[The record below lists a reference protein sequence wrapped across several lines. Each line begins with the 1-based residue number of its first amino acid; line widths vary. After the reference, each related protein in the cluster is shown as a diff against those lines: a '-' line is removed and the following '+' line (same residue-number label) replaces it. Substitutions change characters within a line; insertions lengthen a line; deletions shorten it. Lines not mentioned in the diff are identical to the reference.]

1 MTAWVRTFA
10 VGTWLLVACAAV
22 SAQPQMPEGWDRYLG
37 HPRGPYRGRVIDA
50 DTKSPIAG
58 AVVAAYWVRERIY
71 PLRSSRERYAVREV
85 TTNDVGQF
93 VLDASDIEGNAPK
106 RILHPEFRIFVP
118 GYGAFPE
125 FSRSPRG
132 FIGGIFWGQGATVE
146 LNRPDARDIRLR
158 SMRSVD
164 PYNWSEQPFLELPHL
179 VEAFNR
185 ERVFLGLEPIV
196 DLEKRK

>member
-1 MTAWVRTFA
+1 MTAWVRTVS
-10 VGTWLLVACAAV
+10 VGIWLLVACA
-22 SAQPQMPEGWDRYLG
+22 SAWAQMPEGWSIYLA

-71 PLRSSRERYAVREV
+71 PLHSSRERYAVREV
-85 TTNDVGQF
+85 TTDDAGQF
-93 VLDASDIEGNAPK
+93 VLDASDIEENAPK
-106 RILHPEFRIFVP
+106 RVLHPEFRIFAP
-118 GYGAFPE
+118 GYGAFPG
-125 FSRSPRG
+125 FNRNPRG
-132 FIGGIFWGQGATVE
+132 FTGGIFWGQGTTVE

-164 PYNWSEQPFLELPHL
+164 PYNWSERPFLELPHL

-185 ERVFLGLEPIV
+185 EREFLGLEPIE

>member
-1 MTAWVRTFA
+1 MTPRVRTFA
-10 VGTWLLVACAAV
+10 VCTWVLVAYTAV
-22 SAQPQMPEGWDRYLG
+22 SALTPEGWSIYLG
-37 HPRGPYRGRVIDA
+37 QPRGPYRGRVIDA

-71 PLRSSRERYAVREV
+71 PLHSSRERYAVREV
-85 TTNDVGQF
+85 TTDDVGQF
-93 VLDASDIEGNAPK
+93 VLDASDIEENAPK
-106 RILHPEFRIFVP
+106 RVLHPEFRIFVP
-118 GYGAFPE
+118 GYGAFPG
-125 FSRSPRG
+125 FNRSPRG
-132 FIGGIFWGQGATVE
+132 FIGGIFWGQGTTVE
-146 LNRPDARDIRLR
+146 LNRPDARDIRVR

-164 PYNWSEQPFLELPHL
+164 PYNWSERPFLELPHL